1 MRFFYKKDISS
12 KKLIKDQ
19 VPDMSWGHLSVSLAL
34 IRRKYG
40 ICRDDLEVS
49 FRKVQDS
56 KVRFQIPNLIST
68 NYFLRSNAMYLL
80 A

>member
-1 MRFFYKKDISS
+1 
-12 KKLIKDQ
+12 
-19 VPDMSWGHLSVSLAL
+19 MSWGHLGVSLAL

-49 FRKVQDS
+49 LRKVQDS
-56 KVRFQIPNLIST
+56 KVHFKILNLIST